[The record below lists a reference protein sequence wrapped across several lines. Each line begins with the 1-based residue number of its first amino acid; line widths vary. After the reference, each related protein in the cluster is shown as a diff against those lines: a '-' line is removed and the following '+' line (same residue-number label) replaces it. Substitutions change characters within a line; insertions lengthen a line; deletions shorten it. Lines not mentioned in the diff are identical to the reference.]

1 MGAAES
7 LGDGEEYS
15 FRLLVM
21 PVTQR
26 IVPLVTC
33 ALSRQGAIMLEMAS
47 ITVSTQRPPASPLRP
62 LNILHD
68 LPQVADLIELCFA
81 STIDD
86 EGQSYLEQMRR
97 ASRDN
102 DFLRW
107 AGRVVD
113 TTSMPLSGF
122 VWEENGHIVGN
133 ASLVYQNYGSRK
145 IAMIAN
151 VATHPDYRR
160 RGIGRALTEGAM
172 SHARRKGAKELWL
185 HVRDDNPTAIRIYE
199 DLGFRERGRRTTY
212 YSRPGAPLSSVLT
225 QSRAGTG
232 SGIAVTQPRPRDWPL
247 QRAWLYRAHPRELSW
262 YSRWDWERLSPDLW
276 NWLYRNL
283 VEFNIRQWAAL
294 RDGKLLATVSWVPNM
309 HTNNMLWI
317 GVDPSGDVEG
327 LRAALEAARWDLSHY
342 RRLTIEYPA
351 GQNGDVIESA
361 GFEAY
366 RTLIWMRCDA
376 TP

>member
-1 MGAAES
+1 
-7 LGDGEEYS
+7 
-15 FRLLVM
+15 
-21 PVTQR
+21 
-26 IVPLVTC
+26 
-33 ALSRQGAIMLEMAS
+33 MAS
-47 ITVSTQRPPASPLRP
+47 ITVSAQRSGAGPLRP

-107 AGRVVD
+107 AGRMVD

-122 VWEENGHIVGN
+122 VWEEDGRIIGN
-133 ASLVYQNYGSRK
+133 ASLVYQTYGSRK

-160 RGIGRALTEGAM
+160 HGIGRALTAGAM
-172 SHARRKGAKELWL
+172 AHARRKGARELWL

-199 DLGFRERGRRTTY
+199 ELGFHERGRRTTY
-212 YSRPGAPLSSVLT
+212 YSRPGTPLFSALAQPGAGPAAPAPIT
-225 QSRAGTG
+225 
-232 SGIAVTQPRPRDWPL
+232 VTQPRTRDWAL

-262 YSRWDWERLSPDLW
+262 YSRWDWDRLSPDLW
-276 NWLYRNL
+276 SWLYRSL
-283 VEFNIRQWAAL
+283 VEFNTRQWAAM
-294 RDGKLLATVSWVPNM
+294 RIGKLLATVSWVPNI

-317 GVDPSGDVEG
+317 ATEPAGDSEGV
-327 LRAALEAARWDLSHY
+327 RMALETARYDLSHY

-351 GQNGDVIESA
+351 GEMVQAIQSA
-361 GFEAY
+361 GFEPY
-366 RTLIWMRCDA
+366 RTLIWMRADA
-376 TP
+376 TS

>member
-1 MGAAES
+1 
-7 LGDGEEYS
+7 
-15 FRLLVM
+15 
-21 PVTQR
+21 
-26 IVPLVTC
+26 
-33 ALSRQGAIMLEMAS
+33 MAT
-47 ITVSTQRPPASPLRP
+47 ITVQAQRPISGPLRP

-86 EGQSYLEQMRR
+86 EGQSYLDQMRR

-122 VWEENGHIVGN
+122 VWEENGRIVGN

-172 SHARRKGAKELWL
+172 NHARRKGAKELWL
-185 HVRDDNPTAIRIYE
+185 HVRDDNPTAIRIYRE
-199 DLGFRERGRRTTY
+199 LGFSERARRTTY
-212 YSRPGAPLSSVLT
+212 ISKPGGPMPTSLGQPSPAADMRSRMV
-225 QSRAGTG
+225 
-232 SGIAVTQPRPRDWPL
+232 VTQPRARDWPL
-247 QRAWLYRAHPRELSW
+247 QHLWLNRAHPSELSW
-262 YSRWDWERLSPDLW
+262 YSRWNWDRLSPDLW

-294 RDGKLLATVSWVPNM
+294 RDGKLLATVSWMPGM
-309 HTNNMLWI
+309 HTSNMLWI
-317 GVDPSGDVEG
+317 GSESYGEAEG
-327 LRAALEAARWDLSHY
+327 VQVALETARYDLSHY
-342 RRLTIEYPA
+342 RRLTVEHPA
-351 GQNGDVIESA
+351 GEMVDAIRAA
-361 GFEAY
+361 GFDIY
-366 RTLIWMRCDA
+366 RTLMWMRAGA
-376 TP
+376 T

>member
-1 MGAAES
+1 
-7 LGDGEEYS
+7 
-15 FRLLVM
+15 
-21 PVTQR
+21 
-26 IVPLVTC
+26 
-33 ALSRQGAIMLEMAS
+33 MAS
-47 ITVSTQRPPASPLRP
+47 ITLESQRPAPGPLRP

-122 VWEENGHIVGN
+122 VWEENGRIVGN

-160 RGIGRALTEGAM
+160 RGIGKALTEGAM
-172 SHARRKGAKELWL
+172 NHARRKGAKELWL

-199 DLGFRERGRRTTY
+199 ELGFHERARRTTY
-212 YSRPGAPLSSVLT
+212 NSRPGSPIPSLLGQSSP
-225 QSRAGTG
+225 AGDVDPRMV
-232 SGIAVTQPRPRDWPL
+232 VTQPRSRDWPL
-247 QRAWLYRAHPRELSW
+247 QRAWLNRAHPRELSW
-262 YSRWDWERLSPDLW
+262 YSRWDWDRLSPDIW
-276 NWLYRNL
+276 SWLYRNL
-283 VEFNIRQWAAL
+283 VEFNTRQWASA
-294 RDGKLLATVSWVPNM
+294 RDGKLVATVTWMPNM

-317 GVDPSGDVEG
+317 GTEPNGDEDG
-327 LRAALEAARWDLSHY
+327 LRTALEAARYDLSHY
-342 RRLTIEYPA
+342 RRLVIEHPA
-351 GQNGDVIESA
+351 GEMVDAIRSA
-361 GFEAY
+361 GFDTY
-366 RTLIWMRCDA
+366 RTLIWMRAGA
-376 TP
+376 T